1 MPGRTFNICDG
12 ACELV
17 ATHAMNTLT
26 EEADGFTLL
35 YRLPKNMPTYTPLT
49 DYLFAQAELPTAE
62 RTPVQVKTSS
72 GILPMTVA
80 EIDDGERRFWGVH
93 FRYVRGGSEGGSA
106 AMTPPADPGLE
117 DEVEPVPKR
126 RRGPEAERRRD
137 PEAEPGHPFEL
148 VLDEIAGVVY
158 VLRIE
163 VCGEISRY
171 VGSSGR
177 FDTLPPVRLLE
188 HTQSLA
194 AGCGKLLPPEAK
206 HGEVHMVVERFETV
220 AVVPGVAPAQTLND
234 TEHRETLRLMQAHG
248 TRNVR
253 GGVFCQSCYGSQLA
267 TAQLALFRSCTNRCY
282 RTGKP
287 LGQ

>member
-12 ACELV
+12 TCELV

-26 EEADGFTLL
+26 EEPDGFTLL

-49 DYLFAQAELPTAE
+49 DYLFAQAELPAAE

-72 GILPMTVA
+72 GTLPMTVA
-80 EIDDGERRFWGVH
+80 EIEEGERRFWGVH
-93 FRYVRGGSEGGSA
+93 FRYVRGSSEGGSS
-106 AMTPPADPGLE
+106 AMTPPTDPGAV
-117 DEVEPVPKR
+117 DEVEPAPKR
-126 RRGPEAERRRD
+126 HRGPGAD
-137 PEAEPGHPFEL
+137 AEPPYEL
-148 VLDEIAGVVY
+148 VLDEIAGIVY

-163 VCGEISRY
+163 VCGEIFRY

-206 HGEVHMVVERFETV
+206 HSEVHMVVERFETV

-234 TEHRETLRLMQAHG
+234 AEHRETLRLMQTHG